1 MQKCYTVPCEKAQ
14 DKGEKMATVISY
26 GAAEV
31 VTGSCHL
38 FNIDGGPIILIDCGM
53 FQGKEEERNY
63 GPFDFDPK
71 EVDYLLVTHAHL
83 DHVGRI
89 PKLVKA
95 GYHGPIYATNAT
107 RDLAEV
113 IMLDSAKIMKEDYMT
128 RYKKAQ
134 RRGKEGKVQE
144 PLYSED
150 DVEDTLN
157 LPWHYPQ
164 YDEVFELEEG
174 IEVIYHNAGH
184 ILGSAF
190 IEIRYRENGQQRTIV
205 FSGDIGNDNNMVLPD
220 LESCARA
227 DYLYVESTYGD
238 RDHQSADAS
247 LTEFKRVIIDT
258 MNDWGN
264 VIIPSFAVERTQ
276 EILCILKEMHDR
288 KELPQC
294 QIFLDSPM
302 ATRATD
308 VYRKYSEL
316 LSEKCQ
322 AFKER
327 DGTVF
332 DFEDLVYTLDV
343 EASKKINDVDRR
355 AIIIAGSGMCNGG
368 RILHHFKNRLW
379 NRKNALI
386 FVGYQAEGTLGR
398 RIVDGARWIKI
409 YNDDI
414 LIKASIHT
422 INGFSAHA
430 DQSAIVKWISEMED
444 LNAVYLIH
452 GEEDKQVILR
462 SVLKNALHQKAHIV
476 EPEEVIYLP

>member
-1 MQKCYTVPCEKAQ
+1 
-14 DKGEKMATVISY
+14 MATVVSY

-38 FNIDGGPIILIDCGM
+38 FSIDGGPSIMIDCGM
-53 FQGKEEERNY
+53 FQGREEDRNY

-89 PKLVKA
+89 PKLVKE
-95 GYHGPIYATNAT
+95 GYSGPVYATHAT

-113 IMLDSAKIMKEDYMT
+113 IMLDSAKIMKEDYLT
-128 RYKKAQ
+128 HYKKAQ
-134 RRGKEGKVQE
+134 RRGKEALVKA
-144 PLYSED
+144 PLYEEE
-150 DVEDTLN
+150 DVETALE
-157 LPWHYPQ
+157 LAWHYPE
-164 YDEVFELEEG
+164 YDEAFDLEEG
-174 IEVIYHNAGH
+174 IKVIYHNAGH

-190 IEIRYRENGQQRTIV
+190 IEIRYKENGVDHTIV
-205 FSGDIGNDNNMVLPD
+205 FSGDIGNDNDMVLPN
-220 LESCARA
+220 LESCTRT

-247 LTEFKRVIIDT
+247 LTEFKRIIIDT
-258 MNDWGN
+258 MNNWGN

-288 KELPQC
+288 KELPEC

-302 ATRATD
+302 ATRATE
-308 VYRKYSEL
+308 VYKKHSEL

-322 AFKER
+322 AIKER

-332 DFEDLVYTLDV
+332 DFADLVYTLDV

-386 FVGYQAEGTLGR
+386 FVGYQAVGTLGR
-398 RIVDGARWIKI
+398 KIVDGVRWIKI
-409 YNDDI
+409 YHEDI

-430 DQSAIVKWISEMED
+430 GQSTIIKWVSEMED
-444 LNAVYLIH
+444 LKTVYLIH
-452 GEEDKQVILR
+452 GEEDKQVVLR
-462 SVLKNALHQKAHIV
+462 SVMENALHQKAHIV
-476 EPEEVIYLP
+476 EPEEVIYLS